1 MKKNIADKIQDLQF
15 FGEFGGINPSISDS
29 SSFTYLKAETM
40 ESVFDGNVKG
50 CHLYSRHTNPSN
62 KYLSKALSILENS
75 DSAYVT
81 SSGMAAIS
89 TCILQVC
96 KQGDEIISNRT
107 IYGGTYALFKNF
119 LPKLGIKVKF
129 VDFNNLKLIEKHL
142 SKKTKVIYCESM
154 SNPLNELVDFSKIS
168 ILNKQYGTKLIVD
181 NTFTPLIFTP
191 INLGADIVIHSLTK
205 FINGA
210 SDGVGGVICGKKEFI
225 DSLKDVNNGSG
236 MLLGPVIDSF
246 RASSILK
253 NLKTLHIRMKQHS
266 FNALYLAENLA
277 KDGHKVFYTGLKNH
291 PHYNLMIKNYNKEF
305 GFGGMMV
312 LDMKNKVNAFKL
324 MEKMQRNNIGY
335 LAVSLGYSKTLFSS
349 PSSSTSSEIPEK
361 EKKILGISD
370 GLVRFSVG
378 IDNDIERTYKKIKN
392 IINKI

>member
-119 LPKLGIKVKF
+119 LPKLGIKVNF
-129 VDFNNLKLIEKHL
+129 VDFNNFA
-142 SKKTKVIYCESM
+142 VI
-154 SNPLNELVDFSKIS
+154 L
-168 ILNKQYGTKLIVD
+168 
-181 NTFTPLIFTP
+181 
-191 INLGADIVIHSLTK
+191 
-205 FINGA
+205 
-210 SDGVGGVICGKKEFI
+210 
-225 DSLKDVNNGSG
+225 
-236 MLLGPVIDSF
+236 
-246 RASSILK
+246 
-253 NLKTLHIRMKQHS
+253 
-266 FNALYLAENLA
+266 
-277 KDGHKVFYTGLKNH
+277 
-291 PHYNLMIKNYNKEF
+291 
-305 GFGGMMV
+305 
-312 LDMKNKVNAFKL
+312 
-324 MEKMQRNNIGY
+324 
-335 LAVSLGYSKTLFSS
+335 
-349 PSSSTSSEIPEK
+349 
-361 EKKILGISD
+361 
-370 GLVRFSVG
+370 
-378 IDNDIERTYKKIKN
+378 
-392 IINKI
+392 